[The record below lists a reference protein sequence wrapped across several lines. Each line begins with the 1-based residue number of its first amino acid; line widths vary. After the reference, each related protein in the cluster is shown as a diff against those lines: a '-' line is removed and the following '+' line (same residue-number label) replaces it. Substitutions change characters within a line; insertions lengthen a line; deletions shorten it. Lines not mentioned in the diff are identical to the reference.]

1 MMPAMGSSDVGRE
14 TLSGKLWIAKSSP
27 CVDMPLQL
35 LGTAARMQLMYW
47 NTPKTTNIQN
57 SGRERGHGLWN
68 PCWVKTK
75 SSEPLLR
82 SVLLFRHGLA
92 RISSNEIEFGGAQCQ
107 LKPGL
112 ESSLDEVYEIRK
124 QLSDQADALLDKVAS
139 RDESA
144 GPDSDFGFTDEVIL
158 RALNFLGSPKGDF
171 LVGMEECVA
180 GSDGAAEEV
189 GLGILTL
196 LGRTDAASVCG
207 GHDGQATAVQ
217 KSGGYKDALS
227 GRMVPTARPWLRV
240 ALGRDDAGV
249 KEEDKT
255 KEPQE
260 VKAKVETTPEPEPD
274 SKREREVQVVQLSEE
289 RCIEDWA
296 TGMVQAALL
305 AVLKRRAAAAEAF
318 DVAARLKAREL
329 GAQAVTSAGRE
340 RALQL
345 LAASKLASVEQLH
358 VRKRKAV
365 ELEDYELAGSIK
377 REVAVLEAEI
387 QAANTDEMLGRVR
400 EQAVRIAAAPK
411 HRKRLLKAAG
421 ADALRVSGGSEGDLW
436 EEVGRRLRT
445 EASGDKNSPQSD
457 GL

>member
-1 MMPAMGSSDVGRE
+1 ME
-14 TLSGKLWIAKSSP
+14 TAISNAHACIFGPSAP
-27 CVDMPLQL
+27 
-35 LGTAARMQLMYW
+35 R
-47 NTPKTTNIQN
+47 
-57 SGRERGHGLWN
+57 
-68 PCWVKTK
+68 
-75 SSEPLLR
+75 
-82 SVLLFRHGLA
+82 

-296 TGMVQAALL
+296 TGMVQAKGTAEKLG
-305 AVLKRRAAAAEAF
+305 VLNLPSLPSLPRA
-318 DVAARLKAREL
+318 
-329 GAQAVTSAGRE
+329 
-340 RALQL
+340 
-345 LAASKLASVEQLH
+345 
-358 VRKRKAV
+358 
-365 ELEDYELAGSIK
+365 
-377 REVAVLEAEI
+377 
-387 QAANTDEMLGRVR
+387 
-400 EQAVRIAAAPK
+400 
-411 HRKRLLKAAG
+411 HRQRCW
-421 ADALRVSGGSEGDLW
+421 RC
-436 EEVGRRLRT
+436 
-445 EASGDKNSPQSD
+445 
-457 GL
+457 